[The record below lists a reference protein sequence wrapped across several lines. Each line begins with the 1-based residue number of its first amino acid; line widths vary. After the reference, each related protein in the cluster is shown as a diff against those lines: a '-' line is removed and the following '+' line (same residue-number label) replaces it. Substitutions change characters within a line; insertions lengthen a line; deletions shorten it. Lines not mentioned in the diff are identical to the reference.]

1 MLIPNVEVIWQFL
14 FPKRSHPYC
23 VTSINTNENLMDR
36 DIGKEL
42 NQYCSEGLNGMES
55 KISVTKCGYKG
66 SLKAAQRQEWSTV
79 KTKMDFCY
87 LQAIQGHSGGIP
99 IELEMMG
106 YVKIPPNRKKHLH
119 HRGLSWNFQSIVGKG
134 LVPVRKR
141 ERQSPSSSLSNTNES
156 FRT

>member
-55 KISVTKCGYKG
+55 KISLTKRGYKR

-79 KTKMDFCY
+79 KTKMVLC
-87 LQAIQGHSGGIP
+87 
-99 IELEMMG
+99 
-106 YVKIPPNRKKHLH
+106 
-119 HRGLSWNFQSIVGKG
+119 
-134 LVPVRKR
+134 
-141 ERQSPSSSLSNTNES
+141 
-156 FRT
+156 